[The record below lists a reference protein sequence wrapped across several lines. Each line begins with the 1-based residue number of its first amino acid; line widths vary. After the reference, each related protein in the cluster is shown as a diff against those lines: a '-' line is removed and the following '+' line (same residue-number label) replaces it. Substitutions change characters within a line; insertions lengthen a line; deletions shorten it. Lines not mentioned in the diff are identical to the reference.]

1 LQVAPLATGQ
11 TLNLGESMNSA
22 GAMWALTEIPVLF
35 ALVLHTQMTKLA
47 VCPALTSDEVE
58 KDCTRTQSCG
68 VFLPGAGEVGVPL
81 GVGVGVG
88 VGALE
93 LGSGLGLG
101 VVLAGLWVA
110 DELGV
115 GDELVAELPDGEGED
130 VSEAEVLGLEGSLL
144 ADVLPEDDAL
154 DDAALLLVTDLLGD
168 DEVLADDL
176 ALLVA
181 DVLAVADAL
190 RLADPLVVAL

>member
-1 LQVAPLATGQ
+1 MPLATGQ

-22 GAMWALTEIPVLF
+22 GAMCALTETPVLV

-47 VCPALTSDEVE
+47 VRPALTSDEVE

-88 VGALE
+88 VGALL

-101 VVLAGLWVA
+101 DVLAGLCVA

-115 GDELVAELPDGEGED
+115 VDELVAELSDGAGEE
-130 VSEAEVLGLEGSLL
+130 VSEGEVLGLDEGSTLTDAL
-144 ADVLPEDDAL
+144 REVDAL
-154 DDAALLLVTDLLGD
+154 DEAALLLVTDLLGD
-168 DEVLADDL
+168 DEVLAEDL

-181 DVLAVADAL
+181 DPLAVGL
-190 RLADPLVVAL
+190 